1 MADERLMSVHIIVND
16 LSELEGLELDNGCMP
31 IRQRK
36 DGKIELKAIAPERTV
51 TKLKAMKSKGVSVEA
66 QVMRIPE
73 AASIEKLVS
82 STNRYA
88 KGAIPKGVGKR
99 KP

>member
-1 MADERLMSVHIIVND
+1 MANDRLMHVHIVVND
-16 LSELEGLELDNGCMP
+16 ISELNGLELDNECMP

-36 DGKIELKAIAPERTV
+36 DGKIELKAFAPARTI
-51 TKLKAMKSKGVSVEA
+51 TKLRAMKAQGVSVRA
-66 QVMRIPE
+66 QALQIPPE
-73 AASIEKLVS
+73 GTLDKLVS

-88 KGAIPKGVGKR
+88 KGAIPRGVGKR